1 MSKNP
6 DDKIGCHYY
15 GFAYPSLVTS
25 HTQGVTAHGNKSKFL
40 EGQLVIVCA
49 RGEDR
54 NIYGYLATALE
65 ILDNKKPTDYWPSA
79 QCIDSPVTR
88 LKVLTPITLIDE
100 SAYTQMLQ
108 CGLTHVD
115 RITVAA
121 YIREQANIITPI
133 PSAAEEATVAPS
145 EAPKVVSK
153 DGKIGYVYIIENL
166 LGEGYKI
173 GITDNIHRRFKQ
185 LEIGDKAR
193 CIGYWSSL
201 NYKNLEKFLHTQF
214 NPENVPQSEWFI
226 LSDDQL
232 IWAIE
237 WLDENGSQVE
247 LNVMLEPE
255 DTTPVGLWTRVKR
268 AFSFS

>member
-25 HTQGVTAHGNKSKFL
+25 HTQGVTAHGNRSKFL

-100 SAYTQMLQ
+100 SSYTQMLQ

-115 RITVAA
+115 RTTVAA

-133 PSAAEEATVAPS
+133 PSAAEEATVTPS
-145 EAPKVVSK
+145 ESPKVVSK

-185 LEIGDKAR
+185 LEIGDKAS

-237 WLDENGSQVE
+237 WLNENGSQVE

-255 DTTPVGLWTRVKR
+255 DTTPVGLWARVKR